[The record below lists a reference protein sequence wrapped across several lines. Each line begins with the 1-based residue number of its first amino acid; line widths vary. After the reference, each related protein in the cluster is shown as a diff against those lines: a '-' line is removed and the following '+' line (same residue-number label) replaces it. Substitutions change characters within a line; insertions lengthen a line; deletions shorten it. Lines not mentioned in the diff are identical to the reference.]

1 MKIIEIKNLTKKY
14 GKNIVLSSI
23 NISFDFGK
31 CYMIIGENGAGK
43 STFLKCLLGISK
55 ISCGSIIRNYL
66 QLGYVPEKINL
77 PSSLCIEEF
86 IKMLARLKGMNEKVL
101 QRQIDLDLKKW
112 KLYEKKH
119 TKIKKLS
126 KGMYQKLIIIQALI
140 DNPQLIVFDEVLNGL
155 DIEMQ
160 HLLFSLIKKMKEDG
174 STIILTSHYPKQYDE
189 VVDEILEIRN
199 GRIEN
204 V

>member
-55 ISCGSIIRNYL
+55 VSCGSIIRNYL
-66 QLGYVPEKINL
+66 KLGYVPEKINL

-86 IKMLARLKGMNEKVL
+86 IKMLARLKGMNEKDI
-101 QRQIDLDLKKW
+101 QKQIDADLKKW
-112 KLYEKKH
+112 KLYEKKY

-126 KGMYQKLIIIQALI
+126 KGMHQKLIIIQALI

-160 HLLFSLIKKMKEDG
+160 HLLFLLIKKMKEDG